1 MSANHNIASLVPLK
15 RQRKNNEFS
24 EVLIMVL
31 VKCPNGKE
39 NFDVARLFRGYRK
52 CPNCGEKLIVSGVRK
67 KRVEML
73 NKKEF
78 SEKNI

>member
-1 MSANHNIASLVPLK
+1 TASLVPIK
-15 RQRKNNEFS
+15 RWRKNDEFN

-31 VKCPNGKE
+31 VKCPNCKE
-39 NFDVARLFRGYRK
+39 KFDVGLLFRGYRK

-73 NKKEF
+73 KKKGF
-78 SEKNI
+78 FEKIFRKRDQK